1 MQFKNQMDRKCD
13 LKIKG
18 AANAI
23 KNQRDRK
30 MQFKNQRDCECNLK
44 IKGTANA
51 I

>member
-1 MQFKNQMDRKCD
+1 MRF
-13 LKIKG
+13 
-18 AANAI
+18 